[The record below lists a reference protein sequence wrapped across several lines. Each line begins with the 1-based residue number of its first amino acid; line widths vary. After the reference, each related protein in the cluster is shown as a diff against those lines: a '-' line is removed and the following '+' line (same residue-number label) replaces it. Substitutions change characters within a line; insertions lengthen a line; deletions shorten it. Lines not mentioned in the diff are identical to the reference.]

1 MIYFFNSPTF
11 RSGTDPPQW
20 RYLSVLLLRAI
31 QSADDSLHR
40 GKFDIRIRCSAKECR
55 ARGYLDL
62 DIGYSTC
69 LGSLL
74 KRVLRIREHL
84 KIGYIPLIER
94 LHKSVNGAVA
104 MTGQF
109 AHDTING
116 DAGCTCNSF

>member
-1 MIYFFNSPTF
+1 MKSCRSAIHCTPTHHPDGRRTDRSP
-11 RSGTDPPQW
+11 
-20 RYLSVLLLRAI
+20 LLRAI
-31 QSADDSLHR
+31 ERADDSLHR
-40 GKFDIRIRCSAKECR
+40 SKFDIRISCSAKECR

-62 DIGYSTC
+62 DIGYSPC
-69 LGSLL
+69 LGPLL
-74 KRVLRIREHL
+74 KRMLRIREHR

-104 MTGQF
+104 MAGQL